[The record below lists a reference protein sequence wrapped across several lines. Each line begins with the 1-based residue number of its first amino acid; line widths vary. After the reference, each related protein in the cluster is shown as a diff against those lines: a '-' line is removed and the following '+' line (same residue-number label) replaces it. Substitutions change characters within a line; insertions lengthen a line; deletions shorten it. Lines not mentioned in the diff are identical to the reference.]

1 MRKEALKQLL
11 LKIDILQLFLKLDFV
26 KSSQKLFSNLLM
38 LIIKQVD
45 LHWFNQCTCADCP
58 EEVTVGVVW
67 ERTVTKTSYKHQCSN
82 IHPSFKLTDMATREC
97 MKNRTWAPVNMS
109 QCVMDIDS
117 PVVMI
122 LTVTLD
128 TENTTLVQAE
138 MGQIMD
144 EVCVSLQMSFYIYC
158 ISKKKNTSYLLKYVI
173 IALC

>member
-1 MRKEALKQLL
+1 MHKEALNQ
-11 LKIDILQLFLKLDFV
+11 ILQLFLSVSKLDFV

-138 MGQIMD
+138 MEQIMD
-144 EVCVSLQMSFYIYC
+144 KVCTYIP
-158 ISKKKNTSYLLKYVI
+158 SNEFLHLLYKLKI
-173 IALC
+173 LPIC

>member
-1 MRKEALKQLL
+1 
-11 LKIDILQLFLKLDFV
+11 
-26 KSSQKLFSNLLM
+26 
-38 LIIKQVD
+38 
-45 LHWFNQCTCADCP
+45 
-58 EEVTVGVVW
+58 
-67 ERTVTKTSYKHQCSN
+67 
-82 IHPSFKLTDMATREC
+82 
-97 MKNRTWAPVNMS
+97 MS